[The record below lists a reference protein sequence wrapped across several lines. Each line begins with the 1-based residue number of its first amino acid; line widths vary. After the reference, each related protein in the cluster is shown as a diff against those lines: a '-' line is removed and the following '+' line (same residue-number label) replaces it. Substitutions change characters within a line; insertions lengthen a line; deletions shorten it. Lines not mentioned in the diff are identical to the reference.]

1 MAWTG
6 FGGGWSNG
14 VHSGGD
20 DSGSIG
26 GGGIQLDGKGN
37 PVNTRAP
44 NANDIVSQFN
54 SYGGTQITS
63 SQVSNIRSDGYGGYA
78 ADIAGQTHTVSSETG
93 SETSNTVSGFTGV
106 STSSNGNANG
116 WNNVTYQIQ
125 QGRIPSDFSLKHG
138 KVGIIVDEK
147 FIEIPS
153 LTSAYNQ
160 GKAQRKSADEKKVLE
175 KTSEIIV
182 GSGEKI
188 SHKLNVHFATI
199 SKELADEIKRFQGKK
214 IRKSADAM
222 KTINKIINDPNPRM
236 KLSNADKASVIKALK
251 SFNLNT
257 FASNFKN
264 LGTSFKVADIVMK
277 GQTIIDKTIIGFET
291 GNWSPLM
298 LEIETMA
305 IGSVFSSA
313 TIGIVGAI
321 ITAYLA
327 PSSLLASALT
337 IAAVIAFSILASYID
352 TSLIEKINTYL
363 VPRTGTKIPSKL
375 PANDI
380 SRHLNSK

>member
-1 MAWTG
+1 
-6 FGGGWSNG
+6 
-14 VHSGGD
+14 
-20 DSGSIG
+20 
-26 GGGIQLDGKGN
+26 
-37 PVNTRAP
+37 
-44 NANDIVSQFN
+44 
-54 SYGGTQITS
+54 
-63 SQVSNIRSDGYGGYA
+63 
-78 ADIAGQTHTVSSETG
+78 
-93 SETSNTVSGFTGV
+93 
-106 STSSNGNANG
+106 
-116 WNNVTYQIQ
+116 
-125 QGRIPSDFSLKHG
+125 
-138 KVGIIVDEK
+138 
-147 FIEIPS
+147 
-153 LTSAYNQ
+153 
-160 GKAQRKSADEKKVLE
+160 
-175 KTSEIIV
+175 
-182 GSGEKI
+182 
-188 SHKLNVHFATI
+188 
-199 SKELADEIKRFQGKK
+199 
-214 IRKSADAM
+214 M

-352 TSLIEKINTYL
+352 TSLIE
-363 VPRTGTKIPSKL
+363 
-375 PANDI
+375 
-380 SRHLNSK
+380 

>member
-1 MAWTG
+1 
-6 FGGGWSNG
+6 
-14 VHSGGD
+14 
-20 DSGSIG
+20 
-26 GGGIQLDGKGN
+26 
-37 PVNTRAP
+37 
-44 NANDIVSQFN
+44 
-54 SYGGTQITS
+54 
-63 SQVSNIRSDGYGGYA
+63 
-78 ADIAGQTHTVSSETG
+78 
-93 SETSNTVSGFTGV
+93 
-106 STSSNGNANG
+106 
-116 WNNVTYQIQ
+116 
-125 QGRIPSDFSLKHG
+125 
-138 KVGIIVDEK
+138 
-147 FIEIPS
+147 
-153 LTSAYNQ
+153 
-160 GKAQRKSADEKKVLE
+160 
-175 KTSEIIV
+175 
-182 GSGEKI
+182 
-188 SHKLNVHFATI
+188 
-199 SKELADEIKRFQGKK
+199 
-214 IRKSADAM
+214 M

-236 KLSNADKASVIKALK
+236 KLSNADKASVVKALK